1 MDIYLIFILVA
12 FVVSVVGLWK
22 IFEKAGEKPYYVLI
36 PFWNIWVWIK
46 IIDKK
51 KWWFLY
57 SLIPFLNVFIIMLM
71 IVETVKC
78 FRKNGFWYQL
88 LSILI
93 PFVILPILGFSKKE
107 TYTHPKDLPTFKIS
121 TIRDWVDSIVFAIV
135 AASVIRTYFFESYM
149 IPLLWLYLLCII
161 QYLDST

>member
-1 MDIYLIFILVA
+1 MDIYLICILLA

-71 IVETVKC
+71 IVETVK
-78 FRKNGFWYQL
+78 
-88 LSILI
+88 
-93 PFVILPILGFSKKE
+93 
-107 TYTHPKDLPTFKIS
+107 
-121 TIRDWVDSIVFAIV
+121 
-135 AASVIRTYFFESYM
+135 
-149 IPLLWLYLLCII
+149 
-161 QYLDST
+161 